1 MNHFI
6 MHQECF
12 MKKLASFLAAFLVT
26 ASLGAFAASVPPLA
40 ANEAFVIMNNLPLW
54 TEKGGTLEFKEN
66 LIIGDRVVLLNK
78 AAKFKQDGKERD
90 YVKVRSSTGNEGWV
104 RAPYVVA
111 KAMIA
116 IVAAEKATIYSAPRD
131 VSMTT
136 KYISHMTLVAVLQ
149 DGSTPEFAKVVAYDA
164 SRDLY
169 YTDPVFVSKTDL
181 TFAEVDVNAFILF
194 TTAKTSKDK
203 GLRANFLKT
212 IEAKYA
218 ASVFMAEIRA
228 TLAPETAPQKAT
240 MAVSGVYTV
249 NDNNVNLRATPDEIN
264 GQVVTQLSKG
274 AQVEVLEVTVQS
286 YTIGGLTGQW
296 YRIKEPAGWVFGPFL
311 SAGN

>member
-1 MNHFI
+1 
-6 MHQECF
+6 
-12 MKKLASFLAAFLVT
+12 MKKLTSFLAAFIVA
-26 ASLGAFAASVPPLA
+26 ASLGSFAASVPPLA

-54 TEKGGTLEFKEN
+54 TDKGGTLEFKES

-78 AAKFKQDGKERD
+78 SAKFKQDGKERD
-90 YVKVRSSTGNEGWV
+90 YVRVRSPAGNEGWV

-111 KAMIA
+111 KSMIA
-116 IVAAEKATIYSAPRD
+116 VVVADKATIYSAPRD

-149 DGSTPEFAKVVAYDA
+149 DGSTSDFAKVVAYDA
-164 SRDLY
+164 SRDVY
-169 YTDPVFVSKTDL
+169 YTDPVFISKGDL
-181 TFAEVDVNAFILF
+181 TYADVDINAFILF

-203 GLRANFLKT
+203 TLRANFLKT

-228 TLAPETAPQKAT
+228 TLAPETAPQKAAI
-240 MAVSGVYTV
+240 AVSGFYTV
-249 NDNNVNLRATPDEIN
+249 NDDNVNVRATPDEVN
-264 GQVVTQLSKG
+264 GQVLTQLSKG

-296 YRIKEPAGWVFGPFL
+296 YHIKEPAGWVFGPFL